1 MSTAPPVLFVQHGWA
16 DRAHSLARL
25 ADWLAPPET
34 ISILPDLGP
43 RALWGPLQCLV
54 DHVEEVAGATLARE
68 PTAPLWIVGHSLGGV
83 IWLELLE
90 RHPEWWPRVEGVLL
104 LGVPLGGVARAR
116 WLGSLGLTLGRE
128 LAADRRARATRL
140 AAQLPLLLLAGEQD
154 TVAPPAR
161 VAATSVPLICVPST
175 DHRQLRS
182 SWLVALLGRQFFA
195 RLAPPPTPT
204 AAIAERLAALG
215 DPQPCPPRRLSP
227 ALLFRDGTTLRF
239 AEQRHGSWV
248 ALLTAS
254 GALQWATR
262 AEGRSAPLRQCIQ
275 ALRQEHASAVL
286 WAAPWAER

>member
-1 MSTAPPVLFVQHGWA
+1 MSTAPPLLFVQHGWA

-25 ADWLAPPET
+25 ASWLAPPET
-34 ISILPDLGP
+34 TPILPNLGP
-43 RALWGPLQCLV
+43 RALWGPLERLV
-54 DHVEEVAGATLARE
+54 DRVEEVTGATLARD

-116 WLGSLGLTLGRE
+116 WLGSLGVTLGRE
-128 LAADRRARATRL
+128 LAADRRTQATRL

-154 TVAPPAR
+154 TVAPLAR
-161 VAATSVPLICVPST
+161 VAAPNVPLICVPST

-215 DPQPCPPRRLSP
+215 APQPCPPRRLSP

-239 AEQRHGSWV
+239 AEQRHGSWA
-248 ALLTAS
+248 ALVTPS
-254 GALQWATR
+254 GVLQVATR
-262 AEGRSAPLRQCIQ
+262 SEGRSTTLRRCIQ
-275 ALRQEHASAVL
+275 ALRREQASLVL
-286 WAAPWAER
+286 WAAPWTEQ